1 MKTNNSNNIPR
12 IFGISVPVVYIHGM
26 KVETDLKNINRVKKT
41 LSDGTQV
48 TYYYAW
54 KGGPPLKGKPGT
66 PEFIE
71 SYIEATKRQS
81 ERPKNLAN
89 LIDKYT
95 SSKEFEKLK
104 PSSKATYIVH
114 FRQIKAK
121 LGELPTSV
129 FGKPRT
135 IDILEDWRA
144 KVAEHSPSNADAQW
158 FQLSKAL
165 TWGAKR
171 GYVKANPCIGGGSLY
186 HGSRVDKIW
195 SEQQIEK
202 FVAKASSHFV
212 TALMLA
218 LWTGQREGS
227 LVKLRWS
234 AYEGQYLTVV
244 QEKNRN
250 GQPPKIVIIPVKGEF
265 KEFMDEVERQAGVAG
280 LTKEQRDE
288 RYILL
293 HSRGEPWANPASFSE
308 SFGDVVR
315 QLGIEDRTFHDLR
328 GTAVTRLF
336 IASCD
341 VPEIATITGHS
352 LKSVQEILDR
362 HYFHRDIK
370 LAERAMD
377 KRLAYER
384 SQPNSQLLQA
394 AQ

>member
-1 MKTNNSNNIPR
+1 MKCETN
-12 IFGISVPVVYIHGM
+12 
-26 KVETDLKNINRVKKT
+26 LKNINQVKKT
-41 LSDGTQV
+41 LSDGRTV
-48 TYYYAW
+48 IYYYAW
-54 KGGPPLKGKPGT
+54 KGGPRLKGEPGT
-66 PEFIE
+66 PEFIQ
-71 SYIEATKRQS
+71 SYIEATKRGS
-81 ERPKNLAN
+81 ERPKNLAG

-95 SSKEFEKLK
+95 SSKEFEKNK
-104 PSSKATYIVH
+104 PTSKATYLVH
-114 FRQIKAK
+114 FRQIKSK

-129 FGKPRT
+129 FGNPKT
-135 IDILEDWRA
+135 VDVLEDWRE
-144 KVAEHSPSNADAQW
+144 KVAEHSLSNADAQW

-171 GYVKANPCIGGGSLY
+171 GYVKANPCAGGGSLY

-202 FVAKASSHFV
+202 FVANVLSHFV
-212 TALMLA
+212 IAFMLA

-234 AYEGQYLTVV
+234 AYDGQNLTVE

-250 GQPPKIVIIPVKGEF
+250 GQPPKFVVLPVKGEF
-265 KEFMDEVERQAGVAG
+265 KEFLDALEQQAGVVG
-280 LTKEQRDE
+280 LSKAE
-288 RYILL
+288 RQERFVLL
-293 HSRGEPWANPASFSE
+293 NSLGKPWANPKSFSGA
-308 SFGDVVR
+308 FGLAVR
-315 QLGIEDRTFHDLR
+315 EIARIEDRTFHDLR

-336 IASCD
+336 ISGCD

-352 LKSVQEILDR
+352 LKSVQTILDR

-384 SQPNSQLLQA
+384 SQLNSQLTPA
-394 AQ
+394 AK